1 MTAAEFRAG
10 FGFFRQRPDWVYLD
24 NAATSHKPD
33 AVIDAISQFYRC
45 HNANVHRSGHG
56 IADEATALFEQAR
69 HTVLQFL
76 GAGPDHQ
83 LIWTSGAT
91 EALNLL
97 AAGLSDSY
105 LQPGDRV
112 LLTMLEHHAN
122 IVPWQFY
129 AERRGIIL
137 DVVPLDAEY
146 RLDLSAYQQLL
157 ARQPKVVSFCH
168 ASNGLGHINA
178 VRQMVQQAKAAG
190 ALTIVDG
197 SQGVTLGPPDVSTLG
212 CDVYLFSGHKLYG
225 PTGIGALCG
234 TLTAL
239 ELLQPLRY
247 GGEMIKQV
255 SFSGTS
261 LNTLPY
267 RLEAGTPHVAGAI
280 GLAAAI
286 NYLRQFDLARL
297 AAHKQ
302 QLLQQLWHGCAAID
316 GVRLLSQLQDNC
328 GIISLVLP
336 GEHPADLATL
346 LNQQQIA
353 VRAGT
358 HCAMPLFADL
368 QLPGAVR
375 FSLAPYN
382 TSDEISQALLALAC
396 AVDMFV

>member
-10 FGFFRQRPDWVYLD
+10 FGFFQQRPDWVYLD

-33 AVIDAISQFYRC
+33 AVIEAISQFYRG
-45 HNANVHRSGHG
+45 HNANVHRSGHQ
-56 IADEATALFEQAR
+56 IADEATTLFEHAR
-69 HTVLQFL
+69 STVLQFL
-76 GAGPDHQ
+76 GAGAEHQ

-97 AAGLSDSY
+97 AAGLTDRF
-105 LQPGDRV
+105 LQAGDRV
-112 LLTMLEHHAN
+112 LLTALEHHAN

-137 DVVPLDAEY
+137 DVVPLDAGY
-146 RLDLSAYQQLL
+146 RLDLNAYQQLL
-157 ARQPKVVSFCH
+157 AKGPKIVSFCH
-168 ASNGLGHINA
+168 ASNGLGHVNP
-178 VRQMVQQAKAAG
+178 VRDMVKLAKAAG

-197 SQGVTLGPPDVSTLG
+197 SQGVTMGPPDVKRLD
-212 CDVYLFSGHKLYG
+212 CDFYLFSGHKLYG

-234 TLTAL
+234 KLDAL
-239 ELLQPLRY
+239 DLLQPLRY

-255 SFSGTS
+255 SFRGTT
-261 LNTLPY
+261 LNDLPY
-267 RLEAGTPHVAGAI
+267 RLEAGTPHIAGAI
-280 GLAAAI
+280 GVAAAI
-286 NYLRQFDLARL
+286 NFLQQFEPQNL

-302 QLLQQLWHGCAAID
+302 QLLQQLWLGCKAIN
-316 GVRLLSQLQDNC
+316 GIRLLSQVQDNC

-336 GEHPADLATL
+336 GEHPSDLATL
-346 LNQQQIA
+346 LNQYQIA

-375 FSLAPYN
+375 FSIAPYN
-382 TSDEISQALLALAC
+382 TADEIKRTLVALAS
-396 AVDMFV
+396 AVEMFA